1 VSAPTLLRDAQ
12 NDKPASAGS
21 PTLDLPGIDDR
32 AFDLV
37 PPADA
42 QAEPPADPP
51 AVQPDPASP
60 ADPPANPAADTP
72 TDPAGDTNAEAPV
85 SLIGQ
90 ADQPL
95 QPSATDQGEDI
106 VMSVVIIVAIIFV
119 AIVAMGI
126 ILARLYVRAPKDEA
140 FVRTGLGGA
149 KVVLDGGALKLP
161 VFHDITWVNMRTLRL
176 EVQRRREQ
184 AMITFDR
191 MRVDIGVEFYVRVR
205 PNKESIALA
214 AQTLG
219 ERTLESEQLRELVEA
234 KFVDALRGV
243 AAKMSLDDLHEKRQ
257 DFVQSVQNAVAADLE
272 QNGLELESVSLTAL
286 DQTSSEFF
294 NPNNAFDAQ
303 GLTRLT
309 QITEAKRKERNEL
322 EQEAR
327 IAIEERNLAAEQR
340 SIDIKRE
347 EEYARLDAQ
356 RDVANRSAST
366 KAETAEKEAEAH
378 RVEQEAK
385 IAADQQVRQRQID
398 SDREVD
404 QRRITSERDVRLSE
418 QEKAIAIAERS
429 RAEFKAAA
437 EAEAARAESVKAEED
452 VKTVARVAEA
462 ERQRQVILVEARQ
475 EAERQAVA
483 ITVQAQAEREA
494 SEDEAAAVKID
505 ATAKAEAVRIQADA
519 DERRL
524 AVEAEGQRAIN
535 AARNVVDDRVIQLE
549 LKLALIQSMP
559 QIMEASLKP
568 VEKIKDIRILDMGGR
583 GLPNGHGE
591 AGNGHLHHANGANG
605 TLPDQLID
613 ALMRYRMQAPVI
625 DELLKELGL
634 PDGANLPKV
643 LSAMAGGAAATE
655 ATAAEETTDATPTAV
670 VKPAPSPAGGSQTAG
685 KAPRKSS

>member
-1 VSAPTLLRDAQ
+1 
-12 NDKPASAGS
+12 
-21 PTLDLPGIDDR
+21 
-32 AFDLV
+32 
-37 PPADA
+37 
-42 QAEPPADPP
+42 
-51 AVQPDPASP
+51 
-60 ADPPANPAADTP
+60 
-72 TDPAGDTNAEAPV
+72 
-85 SLIGQ
+85 
-90 ADQPL
+90 
-95 QPSATDQGEDI
+95 
-106 VMSVVIIVAIIFV
+106 MSVVIIVVIVFV

-126 ILARLYVRAPKDEA
+126 VLARLYVRAPKDEA

-161 VFHDITWVNMRTLRL
+161 VFHDVTWVNMRTLRL
-176 EVQRRREQ
+176 EVHRRREQ

-303 GLTRLT
+303 GLTFLT

-322 EQEAR
+322 EQAAR

-385 IAADQQVRQRQID
+385 IASDQQVRQRQID

-483 ITVQAQAEREA
+483 VTVQAQAEREA
-494 SEDEAAAVKID
+494 AEDEALAITTD
-505 ATAKAEAVRIQADA
+505 AKAKADAVRIQADA

-583 GLPNGHGE
+583 GLPGGYGE
-591 AGNGHLHHANGANG
+591 TGNGHLPHANGSNG

-643 LSAMAGGAAATE
+643 LSAMAGGAAATG
-655 ATAAEETTDATPTAV
+655 ATAAEDTTDAAPTAPT
-670 VKPAPSPAGGSQTAG
+670 KPAPSPADRGQATG
-685 KAPRKSS
+685 KVPRKSS